1 MMPASPGSRPALDQ
15 ALVDRPRLA
24 TDGATVLLA
33 ATDSGVGSRPTRRPF
48 VHIWRSV
55 DGGRTYQR
63 GPDVTD
69 VADVGWLDLGWGKG
83 RWRLLYAACP
93 GFLGC
98 ATPARV
104 WYATS
109 PDGDRWSDATVVSM
123 AGNVR
128 PLGVLS
134 GRFGVT
140 AIWAEIV
147 TTHQWRFWAA
157 RRDH

>member
-1 MMPASPGSRPALDQ
+1 M
-15 ALVDRPRLA
+15 
-24 TDGATVLLA
+24 
-33 ATDSGVGSRPTRRPF
+33 
-48 VHIWRSV
+48 
-55 DGGRTYQR
+55 
-63 GPDVTD
+63 
-69 VADVGWLDLGWGKG
+69 ADVGWLDLGWGKG
-83 RWRLLYAACP
+83 RWRLLHAACP

-104 WYATS
+104 WYARS
-109 PDGDRWSDATVVSM
+109 PDGDGWSDATVVSM